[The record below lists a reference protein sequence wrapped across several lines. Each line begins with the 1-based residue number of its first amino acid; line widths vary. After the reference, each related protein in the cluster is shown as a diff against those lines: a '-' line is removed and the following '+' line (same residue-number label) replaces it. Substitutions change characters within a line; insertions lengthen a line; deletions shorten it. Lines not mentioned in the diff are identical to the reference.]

1 MQKVS
6 QNENGREDKK
16 NEWKKWRISIYTAEW
31 NEWLDHSLS
40 ICMEHSNATEL
51 ILQTGLLMLEDESR
65 QVHLNY
71 GFFIYLKPVCAGLSV
86 TGNCEI

>member
-1 MQKVS
+1 
-6 QNENGREDKK
+6 
-16 NEWKKWRISIYTAEW
+16 
-31 NEWLDHSLS
+31 
-40 ICMEHSNATEL
+40 MEHSNATEL